1 MPYYLKCH
9 FDPRFDPAR
18 LRPKELED
26 GSVNHYDLG
35 YVQNVIVGEVI
46 AEMLE
51 LSDSPP
57 APDLDPDFIFKAKLF
72 PAGPNTE
79 VNPQNDG
86 QLLAKANGLVFMDA
100 SGQIVVNKK
109 LTLDSDVDFH
119 TGNIFFV
126 GDLKVR
132 GSLRSGF
139 QVRAKNLL
147 VSDLIEGAEAQSMQ
161 FLSCPHGVKGGSVA
175 SLRAGKSMKLGFAEN
190 ATLNAAENIIIE
202 KNALHCKVYAGQKLA
217 VKGRLIGGLYYSYQ
231 LVYVGEQLGGGM
243 NAATQILVGFDPQLL
258 FEDQQMNDQMEEIQQ
273 RILQYQRQLERT
285 PDARED
291 LGPKLKKA
299 EKKMAA
305 LTSRKAVVW
314 EKISATERLNNAL
327 VVCPG
332 EVMPGVEISIGTS
345 YLQVNDYLKN
355 VRFRLKDG
363 EIVTESPALRK

>member
-26 GSVNHYDLG
+26 GSVDHYDLG
-35 YVQNVIVGEVI
+35 YVQNVVMGEVI
-46 AEMLE
+46 AELTE
-51 LSDSPP
+51 LSD
-57 APDLDPDFIFKAKLF
+57 PDSDPGLDRKFVFEKKVF
-72 PAGPNTE
+72 PAGPNTV
-79 VNPQNDG
+79 VNPENDS
-86 QLLAKANGLVFMDA
+86 QLLAGANGLVFMDA
-100 SGQIVVNKK
+100 AGEIVVNQRI
-109 LTLDSDVDFH
+109 TLNSDVDFH

-126 GDLKVR
+126 GDLVVR

-147 VSDLIEGAEAQSMQ
+147 VRDLIEGAEVQSMQ
-161 FLSCPHGVKGGSVA
+161 LLSCPGGVKGGSVA
-175 SLRAGKSMKLGFAEN
+175 SLKAGKSMKLGFAEN
-190 ATLNAAENIIIE
+190 AMLNAAENILIE
-202 KNALHCKVYAGQKLA
+202 KNAFHCKVYAGQKLA
-217 VKGRLIGGLYYSYQ
+217 VKGRLIGGLYYGYQ

-243 NAATQILVGFDPQLL
+243 SAATQIIVGFDPQLL
-258 FEDQQMNDQMEEIQQ
+258 FEDQRMNEQLEGVQQ

-285 PDARED
+285 PDAEED
-291 LGPKLKKA
+291 LGPKLAKA
-299 EKKMAA
+299 EKKMTA
-305 LTSRKAVVW
+305 LTERKAAIW
-314 EKISATERLNNAL
+314 GKISATERLKNAL

-345 YLQVNDYLKN
+345 YLHINDYLKN